1 MQRKAIVRMP
11 TTGVRLSGVEENGW
25 AGVSRHALGLPS
37 LNLFMFLIL
46 ANFAAAC
53 GLENR
58 IIFQPNT
65 FLERTPRELG
75 LEFEDLYFTAPDGVR
90 LNGWFIPFPASTAT
104 LVWFHGNAGNMGD
117 RLENIKLLHDFGNV
131 NIFIFDYRGYG
142 RSEGHPSE
150 DGVYLDGEAA
160 LDLVKNKTGNAGGRK
175 TILFGRSLGAAIATE
190 IATRVESDGLIL
202 ESPFISVAEMAR
214 VVFPF
219 WLIRPLLRTR
229 FDTREKIQKIKV
241 PLLVLHGD
249 RDDVVPY
256 EQGKQVFEAAPEPKK
271 FFTIPGAAH
280 NDTYIVGGKR
290 YFQQLKEFIDGC
302 SGEPAQPRI
311 RKP

>member
-1 MQRKAIVRMP
+1 MPPARVR
-11 TTGVRLSGVEENGW
+11 VSGVEESGRAN
-25 AGVSRHALGLPS
+25 VSPHALGLPS
-37 LNLFMFLIL
+37 RLNLFIFLIL

-53 GLENR
+53 GIENR

-65 FLERTPRELG
+65 FLERTPHALG
-75 LEFEDLYFTAPDGVR
+75 LEFEDIYFTARDGVR
-90 LNGWFIPFPASTAT
+90 LNGWFIPFPASTST

-117 RLENIKLLHDFGNV
+117 RLENIKLLHNYVNV

-142 RSEGHPSE
+142 RSEGRPSE
-150 DGVYLDGEAA
+150 EGVYLDGEAA
-160 LDLVKNKTGNAGGRK
+160 LDRVKNKTRSAGARK
-175 TILFGRSLGAAIATE
+175 TILFGRSLGAAVATE
-190 IATRVESDGLIL
+190 IATRFESDGLIL

-219 WLIRPLLRTR
+219 LPIRPLLRTR
-229 FDTREKIQKIKV
+229 FNIREKIEKIKV
-241 PLLVLHGD
+241 PLLVLQGD

-256 EQGKQVFEAAPEPKK
+256 EHGKRVFEAAPEPKK

-290 YFQQLKEFIDGC
+290 YFQQLKEFIDDC
-302 SGEPAQPRI
+302 SGQPAQPRI

>member
-1 MQRKAIVRMP
+1 MP
-11 TTGVRLSGVEENGW
+11 PARVRLSGVEESGRANVGP
-25 AGVSRHALGLPS
+25 HALGLPS
-37 LNLFMFLIL
+37 RLNLFMFLIL

-53 GLENR
+53 GIENR

-65 FLERTPRELG
+65 FLERTPHELG

-90 LNGWFIPFPASTAT
+90 LNGWFIPFPASTST

-117 RLENIKLLHDFGNV
+117 RLENIKLLHDYVNV

-142 RSEGHPSE
+142 RSEGRPSE
-150 DGVYLDGEAA
+150 EGVYLDGEAA
-160 LDLVKNKTGNAGGRK
+160 LDLVKNKTSNAGARK
-175 TILFGRSLGAAIATE
+175 TILFGRSLGAAVATE
-190 IATRVESDGLIL
+190 IATRFESNGLIL

-219 WLIRPLLRTR
+219 LPIRPLLRTR
-229 FDTREKIQKIKV
+229 FDTREKIEKIKV
-241 PLLVLHGD
+241 PLLVLQGD

-256 EQGKQVFEAAPEPKK
+256 EHGKRVFEAAPEPKK

-311 RKP
+311 REP